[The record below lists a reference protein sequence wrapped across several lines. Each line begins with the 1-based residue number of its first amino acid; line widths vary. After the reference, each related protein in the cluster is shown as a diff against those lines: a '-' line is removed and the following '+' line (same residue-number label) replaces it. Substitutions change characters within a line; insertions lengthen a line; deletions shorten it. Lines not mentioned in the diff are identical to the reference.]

1 MNRARLLTAW
11 LLVGC
16 AACSPAPPRTPA
28 GPVQL
33 GTVTDRHLNEI
44 SGLAAS
50 RRQPGILWVH
60 NDGKDGRLVA
70 LATNGHALAAFSF
83 PVEFIDWEDL
93 ALGSGPDEGND
104 YLYAGDIGDNRNR
117 RGSVRVV
124 RVSEPDL
131 TSAGGAAS
139 TRTIPAE
146 DVRVFTLQY
155 PDTAHDAEALLIDPI
170 TGDLFVVTKERGRAR
185 LYGASLD
192 ELQESGPVRL
202 ELAVEVPCARVSGGD
217 ISADGQR
224 ILLRREDA
232 AWLWM
237 REPGESVAS
246 AFRRSPR
253 SMPVVGPPE
262 ESNGEAVTWHPEG
275 TGYYTLSE
283 GEHPQINLFRMP

>member
-1 MNRARLLTAW
+1 MTRAWLLTAW
-11 LLVGC
+11 LLSGG
-16 AACSPAPPRTPA
+16 AACSPAPPRAPTE
-28 GPVQL
+28 PVQL

-50 RRQPGILWVH
+50 RRQPGTLWVH

-70 LATNGHALAAFSF
+70 LATNGVVLAAFSL
-83 PVEFIDWEDL
+83 PVEVIDWEDL
-93 ALGSGPDEGND
+93 AAGPGGGGGIDV
-104 YLYAGDIGDNRNR
+104 LYVGDIGDNQSQR
-117 RGSVRVV
+117 SSIRVV
-124 RVSEPDL
+124 RVPEPDL
-131 TSAGGAAS
+131 NTAGGAAS

-170 TGDLFVVTKERGRAR
+170 TGDLFVVTKERRRAR
-185 LYGASLD
+185 LYRASPA

-202 ELAVEVPCARVSGGD
+202 QLAVEVPCARVSGGD

-232 AWLWM
+232 AWLWS
-237 REPGESVAS
+237 REPGEPLAS
-246 AFRRSPR
+246 ALRRSPR
-253 SMPVVGPPE
+253 SVPVVGPPE
-262 ESNGEAVTWHPEG
+262 EPNGEAVAWHPEG

-283 GEHPQINLFRMP
+283 GEHPQVNFFRMP